1 MGWLSPLGLLL
12 LGGRDTAEG
21 EGEPLQPAELLVRDQ
36 DPSQPFELKKKFKL
50 DIFIDICLRSRPVD
64 PNVVCL
70 LLS

>member
-36 DPSQPFELKKKFKL
+36 DPSQPFELENKFKL
-50 DIFIDICLRSRPVD
+50 DIFIDISCILLRSEAH
-64 PNVVCL
+64 
-70 LLS
+70 